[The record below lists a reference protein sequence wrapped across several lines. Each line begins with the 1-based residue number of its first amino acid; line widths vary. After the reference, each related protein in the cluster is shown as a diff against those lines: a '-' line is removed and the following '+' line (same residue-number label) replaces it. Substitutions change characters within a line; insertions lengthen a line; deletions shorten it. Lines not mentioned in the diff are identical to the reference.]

1 MAAELQSSSFSRG
14 ERRLHRLRPEG
25 NPGSRRKP
33 ETKPDTFR
41 KRIDHG
47 NGQLKFPPRRNW
59 RTGNRKQRLTALQL
73 FRTAHPVDHRLCGDL
88 HQKSASV
95 QRQGFF
101 VAHAVDPFHG
111 GVCRKIDG
119 NWTGKLPRF
128 APDGKQKSPF
138 PFEEIA
144 VTTLRKPRQLP
155 QITGPAK
162 EPGQRV
168 VDRSDRFCT
177 EIKSDRSIRMFRI
190 ARIKSVIAQIVPVVT
205 DRAAAPAENHLFK

>member
-1 MAAELQSSSFSRG
+1 M
-14 ERRLHRLRPEG
+14 
-25 NPGSRRKP
+25 
-33 ETKPDTFR
+33 
-41 KRIDHG
+41 
-47 NGQLKFPPRRNW
+47 
-59 RTGNRKQRLTALQL
+59 
-73 FRTAHPVDHRLCGDL
+73 
-88 HQKSASV
+88 
-95 QRQGFF
+95 
-101 VAHAVDPFHG
+101 
-111 GVCRKIDG
+111 
-119 NWTGKLPRF
+119 
-128 APDGKQKSPF
+128 SPF